1 LKELFMSAEK
11 TYIFQRHEACPQCG
25 SNDNLAVS
33 WCEEDEAEAAVCN
46 TPGCDYHLFPDQVL
60 AQGSAF
66 YNGGNSDGKVR
77 RVHSRTENGGVSLPE
92 CRKKATKNYRGIK
105 PETFNRF
112 GVYLSTDNRL
122 VFPYHDAN
130 HNVIGYKTVAP
141 NNKDWRWG
149 AKDGSGM
156 FGVTAAHSK
165 YRLFLT
171 EGEFDA
177 LSLKDLTGDCG
188 VSISSGAGSLVS
200 EYKKMISF
208 IESFADVY
216 IVMDNDEAGKKAI
229 QDLKP
234 HVDPTKVHF
243 VEIPKNIEGEDV
255 KDINDVLQLARKK
268 NFDTVKRRFMDC
280 VYASKNAV
288 PDTIYDPAAIA
299 NDVVGDMFGD
309 NDSGQEIST
318 GMAHLDN
325 LLGGWRKGELT
336 TILAPTSIGKSTF
349 SRAIIASLISRG
361 HKCMIFSLEEPPRV
375 CVRKIVELL
384 KGDEIYYAE
393 TREEANAI
401 ARSVTD
407 LLVVHNKNGQIDP
420 EVMSKDID
428 YAVRGRDVEFVLL
441 DNLTRA
447 VDQSDAY
454 NSINKFLDKL
464 TEVSVGSGVHTFCVS
479 HTKRTDNSTNAP
491 TIQEA
496 RGSGLIEALSSNIIS
511 LGRKR
516 DEHRMHVCLLKNRE
530 YGVIGEFHLEYNPQT
545 KRFTNFEYYDE
556 QNQPRAKTPDGKPT
570 EKEEKPEG
578 SVPPEVREGDELRQ
592 QSRGE
597 NGTDDGG
604 QPRGVSQSA
613 NNGESSSGS
622 GESGKALSR
631 LQNSDKQRNS
641 SSGSEG
647 ASQSVRTEKDD
658 GNGEE
663 GNRNGL
669 PLLHQTSGGSGQAD
683 KFNWIVDP
691 TYRPAIKKVRKSKAA
706 EHQNTEKPMPEGE
719 NTHHSDAR

>member
-1 LKELFMSAEK
+1 MTTEK

-46 TPGCDYHLFPDQVL
+46 TPGCGYHLFPDQVL

-92 CRKKATKNYRGIK
+92 CRKKATKTYRGIK

-112 GVYLSTDNRL
+112 GVYLSNDGRL

-130 HNVIGYKTVAP
+130 HNVIGYKSVAP

-208 IESFADVY
+208 IESFEDVY
-216 IVMDNDEAGKKAI
+216 VVMDNDDAGKKAI

-243 VEIPKNIEGEDV
+243 VELPKSIEGEDV

-288 PDTIYDPAAIA
+288 PDTIYNPAAIA

-309 NDSGQEIST
+309 NDTGQEIST
-318 GMAHLDN
+318 GMRELDD
-325 LLGGWRKGELT
+325 LLGGWRKGEMT
-336 TILAPTSIGKSTF
+336 TIIAPTSIGKSTF
-349 SRAIIASLISRG
+349 TRAIIAGLISRG
-361 HKCMIFSLEEPPRV
+361 HKCMVFSLEEPPRV

-393 TREEANAI
+393 TREEANEI

-407 LLVVHNKNGQIDP
+407 YLVVHNKNGQIDP
-420 EVMSKDID
+420 EVMAKDID

-447 VDQSDAY
+447 IDQSDAY

-464 TEVSVGSGVHTFCVS
+464 TEVSVGTGVHTFCVS
-479 HTKRTDNSTNAP
+479 HTRRTNDSTEAP
-491 TIQEA
+491 SIQEA
-496 RGSGLIEALSSNIIS
+496 RGSGLVEALSSNIIA

-516 DEHRMHVCLLKNRE
+516 DENRMHVCLLKNRE
-530 YGVIGEFHLEYNPQT
+530 YGVIGDFYLDYDTST
-545 KRFTNFEYYDE
+545 KRFTNLEYYDE
-556 QNQPRAKTPDGKPT
+556 QTQPRAGILGRKPA
-570 EKEEKPEG
+570 EEEEKPEG
-578 SVPPEVREGDELRQ
+578 SVPPEIREGDELRQ
-592 QSRGE
+592 QSGGE
-597 NGTDDGG
+597 DGTDDGG
-604 QPRGVSQSA
+604 QQCGVPQSA
-613 NNGESSSGS
+613 NNGESTSGS
-622 GESGKALSR
+622 GESGKTLSR
-631 LQNSDKQRNS
+631 LQDSDEQGSN

-647 ASQSVRTEKDD
+647 SSQPVRTEEDD
-658 GNGEE
+658 GDGEE

-669 PLLHQTSGGSGQAD
+669 PLLHNPRGDNGAAD

-691 TYRPAIKKVRKSKAA
+691 TYRPEIKKGRKSKTA
-706 EHQNTEKPMPEGE
+706 EHPNTEKPMSEGE
-719 NTHHSDAR
+719 NSHHSDA